1 MRGLRHEPSADPL
14 LMFAI
19 PSNRLGE
26 VVTSLADENNA
37 FAIIGAIDRVI
48 GQGYPSAILV
58 SAAK

>member
-19 PSNRLGE
+19 PGNRLGE

-48 GQGYPSAILV
+48 RQGYP
-58 SAAK
+58 